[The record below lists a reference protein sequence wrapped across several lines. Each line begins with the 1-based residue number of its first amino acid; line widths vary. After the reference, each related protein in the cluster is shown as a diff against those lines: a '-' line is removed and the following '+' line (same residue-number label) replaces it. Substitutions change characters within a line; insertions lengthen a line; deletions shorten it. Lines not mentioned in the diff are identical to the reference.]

1 MPRLAAGKGRGGKR
15 EKGQRQEK
23 RNEGKGG
30 DPKTGQYAQAGPKGR
45 SEGECSQVDGAS

>member
-23 RNEGKGG
+23 RKEGKGG
-30 DPKTGQYAQAGPKGR
+30 DPKDEPDSMPRLVQKEGR
-45 SEGECSQVDGAS
+45 KEV